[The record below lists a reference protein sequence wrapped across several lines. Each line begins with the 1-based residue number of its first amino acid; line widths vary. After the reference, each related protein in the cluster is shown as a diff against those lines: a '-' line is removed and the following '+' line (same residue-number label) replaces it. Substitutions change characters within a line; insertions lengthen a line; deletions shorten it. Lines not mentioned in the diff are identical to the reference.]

1 MHLRIVSDYDAPESI
16 DLTKD
21 PFNYASSAIQHS
33 VLRLRAKLA
42 HAGGVLASLWNEL
55 LQRM

>member
-1 MHLRIVSDYDAPESI
+1 MEGPEAVHLRVVSDYDAPDSI

-21 PFNYASSAIQHS
+21 PFYYASSAIQHS
-33 VLRLRAKLA
+33 ALRC
-42 HAGGVLASLWNEL
+42 ASLWNEL